1 LPILAVCGNMTSF
14 GAIAQLGERLHGMQE
29 VVGSNPIGSISITSC
44 NSKVCEKSFLC
55 HSPQQ
60 MLCYTYD
67 YTFRNILEVSIM
79 SRSRPASN
87 PISYHKHTK
96 QYYVTRG
103 GKRIY
108 LGSDKDNA
116 LKRYHQLNLDYEPVQ
131 KELALPVSITIKD
144 LANRFITAQQAN
156 WRNPKTTLKCYKDW
170 LGRFIKDHP
179 RLKVAD
185 LTVEM
190 FATWKIS
197 LKKRDYSSESINHF
211 LSSVRAI
218 FVFAEE
224 AGLIE
229 KAPKLSR
236 IKNERSPK
244 TGSKGKPLYTADDLH
259 KLLGNADLKLR
270 TMIMLALNCGF
281 GPKDLQDLTWDDI
294 LGDRITLPR
303 SKTDVW
309 QTYLLWPETKK
320 LLDEI
325 RKQRAMLIIR
335 TAKRKVYHSD
345 YGHVF
350 VTKFWRPWN
359 KDAVAEQFRKLC
371 KKAEV
376 PCYGFYRLRH
386 CASTAMSLV
395 ATPHVH
401 RKFMRHSQLQQQ
413 VTYTHIPDAEV
424 DKAVIKAKEKL
435 FGKDQATLNEE
446 RNQEQEQVA

>member
-1 LPILAVCGNMTSF
+1 
-14 GAIAQLGERLHGMQE
+14 
-29 VVGSNPIGSISITSC
+29 
-44 NSKVCEKSFLC
+44 
-55 HSPQQ
+55 

-67 YTFRNILEVSIM
+67 YTFNFILEVNIM

-87 PISYHKHTK
+87 PISFHKHTK

-108 LGSDKDNA
+108 LDSVKEEA
-116 LKRYHQLNLDYEPVQ
+116 IKKYHRLGLGIEPLQQESVP
-131 KELALPVSITIKD
+131 PVEITIKE

-185 LTVEM
+185 FTVER
-190 FATWKIS
+190 FAAWKIS
-197 LKKRDYSSESINHF
+197 LKKRDYSPESINHY
-211 LSSVRAI
+211 LSAVRAM
-218 FVFAEE
+218 FTFAEE
-224 AGLIE
+224 TDLIE
-229 KAPKLSR
+229 KAPKLRR
-236 IKNERSPK
+236 IKNERIPQA
-244 TGSKGKPLYTADDLH
+244 GSKEKPQYTLGDLH
-259 KLLGNADLKLR
+259 KLLVNAELKLR
-270 TMIMLALNCGF
+270 AMIMLALNCGF

-294 LGDRITLPR
+294 EEERITLPR
-303 SKTDVW
+303 SKTGVC
-309 QTYLLWPETKK
+309 QTYLLWPETKE

-325 RKQRAMLIIR
+325 RQQRTMLIIR
-335 TAKRKVYHSD
+335 MAKRKVHHSD

-350 VTKFWRPWN
+350 VTRFWKPWS

-376 PCYGFYRLRH
+376 SCYGFYRLRH

-413 VTYTHIPDAEV
+413 VTYTHTPDTEV
-424 DKAVIKAKEKL
+424 DKAIIKASRRFEDVILREQL
-435 FGKDQATLNEE
+435 FHFS
-446 RNQEQEQVA
+446 